1 MKKWALIVF
10 AALAGCS
17 STEQSTQLYLLPQAE
32 TAQNE
37 VAQPS
42 KPLLVVRNID
52 IADYLNESSLVYR
65 TSDTQVVKAKYNRWA
80 ESLSEQLNQ
89 RIVNDLR
96 HKQTK
101 YWPVKMSSVVKQT
114 EQAKLQLNLQRFNG
128 SYTGNAELSGV
139 WSMIDGQG
147 QVVYSQPF
155 NLTVPLQEEGYA
167 SLVEALSQGVDQLT
181 TKIADTL

>member
-1 MKKWALIVF
+1 M
-10 AALAGCS
+10 
-17 STEQSTQLYLLPQAE
+17 
-32 TAQNE
+32 N
-37 VAQPS
+37 
-42 KPLLVVRNID
+42 
-52 IADYLNESSLVYR
+52 
-65 TSDTQVVKAKYNRWA
+65 
-80 ESLSEQLNQ
+80 EQLNQ
-89 RIVNDLR
+89 RIVTDLR